1 MQPQPVWD
9 ALVVEPLINVLNS
22 STTID
27 ASHSVTPEGNAMSIT
42 KPLLTNLSSSPELDG
57 LINQVV
63 RTTIDQLDSSISPA
77 PFVRSKECARLIEV
91 TPEHL
96 CAMRSRGE
104 GPPWSGEGK
113 WVRYE
118 RSAVF
123 DWIRNLPRERAPA
136 GPEPAD
142 APSLHVER
150 EDSG

>member
-1 MQPQPVWD
+1 
-9 ALVVEPLINVLNS
+9 
-22 STTID
+22 
-27 ASHSVTPEGNAMSIT
+27 MSIT
-42 KPLLTNLSSSPELDG
+42 KPLPTNLSSPAELND

-63 RTTIDQLDSSISPA
+63 RTTIDQLDSSSSPA

-118 RSAVF
+118 RNAVL
-123 DWIRNLPRERAPA
+123 DWIRNLPRERAPVGSEQA
-136 GPEPAD
+136 DGP
-142 APSLHVER
+142 SSHVER